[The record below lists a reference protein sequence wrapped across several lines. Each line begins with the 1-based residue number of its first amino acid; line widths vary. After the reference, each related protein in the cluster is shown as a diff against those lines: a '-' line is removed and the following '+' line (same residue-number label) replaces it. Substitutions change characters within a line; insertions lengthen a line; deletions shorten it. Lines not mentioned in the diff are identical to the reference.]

1 MPSIKRAFSMSI
13 WYLLRSVEMVK
24 DIDVLWDIVFVMCM
38 MYGSMRDMEAKDSN
52 NMRL

>member
-38 MYGSMRDMEAKDSN
+38 MYGSMRDMEAKDSK